1 MPAWEMQMNVKFLN
15 PFLDAVVDVMK
26 AEVGIP
32 CDRANLSMQ
41 KSSMTTSEI
50 TVMIS
55 IIGQVQGV
63 VMYGMSKATCI
74 AIVSKIMDQE
84 FTEFDTLAQS
94 GIGELGNV
102 ISGKATI
109 NLSNAGFQTTIS
121 PPTLVVGQG
130 AQISTLDFSRIVVPF
145 ATELGDIIVHLA
157 VRENDPGSLVNIGP
171 LVASIK
177 SSPKNA

>member
-1 MPAWEMQMNVKFLN
+1 MNVKFLN
-15 PFLDAVVDVMK
+15 PFLDAVVDVMQS
-26 AEVGIP
+26 EVGIP
-32 CDRANLSMQ
+32 SNRGNLSMQ
-41 KSSMTTSEI
+41 KSSLTTSEV

-63 VMYGMSKATCI
+63 VLYGMSKMTSLG
-74 AIVSKIMDQE
+74 IVSRILGQE
-84 FTEFDTLAQS
+84 FTEFDNLAQS

-102 ISGKATI
+102 ISGKATV
-109 NLSNAGFQTTIS
+109 NLSDAGFQTTIS
-121 PPTLVVGQG
+121 PPTLLVGQG

-157 VRENDPGSLVNIGP
+157 VRENEPGSLVNIGP

-177 SSPKNA
+177 SSPKQV

>member
-1 MPAWEMQMNVKFLN
+1 MNVKFLN

-32 CDRANLSMQ
+32 CTRGNLSMQ
-41 KSSMTTSEI
+41 KSSMTTSEV

-63 VMYGMSKATCI
+63 VLYGMSKTTSLG
-74 AIVSKIMDQE
+74 IVSRILDQE
-84 FTEFDTLAQS
+84 FGEFDNLAQS

-109 NLSNAGFQTTIS
+109 NLSEAGFQTTIS
-121 PPTLVVGQG
+121 PPTLIIGQG
-130 AQISTLDFSRIVVPF
+130 AQISTLDFSRIAVPF
-145 ATELGDIIVHLA
+145 STELGEIIVHLA
-157 VRENDPGSLVNIGP
+157 VRENDTGSMLNIGP

-177 SSPKNA
+177 ASPKNA

>member
-1 MPAWEMQMNVKFLN
+1 MNVKFLN

-32 CDRANLSMQ
+32 CTRGNLSMQ
-41 KSSMTTSEI
+41 KSSMTTSEV

-63 VMYGMSKATCI
+63 VLYGMSKATSLGV
-74 AIVSKIMDQE
+74 VSRILDQE
-84 FTEFDTLAQS
+84 FDEFDNLAQS

-109 NLSNAGFQTTIS
+109 NLSEAGFQTTIS
-121 PPTLVVGQG
+121 PPTLIMGQG
-130 AQISTLDFSRIVVPF
+130 AHISTLDFSRIAVPF

-157 VRENDPGSLVNIGP
+157 VRENDTGSMVNIGP

-177 SSPKNA
+177 ASPKNA

>member
-1 MPAWEMQMNVKFLN
+1 MNVKFLN

-32 CDRANLSMQ
+32 CTRGNLSMQ
-41 KSSMTTSEI
+41 KSSMTTSEV

-63 VMYGMSKATCI
+63 VLYGMSKTTSLKV
-74 AIVSKIMDQE
+74 VSKILDQE
-84 FTEFDTLAQS
+84 FSDFDNLAQS

-109 NLSNAGFQTTIS
+109 NLSEAGFQTTIS
-121 PPTLVVGQG
+121 PPTLIIGQD
-130 AQISTLDFSRIVVPF
+130 AQISTLDFSRIAVPF
-145 ATELGDIIVHLA
+145 TTELGEIIVHLA
-157 VRENDPGSLVNIGP
+157 VRENDTGSMMNIGP

-177 SSPKNA
+177 ASPKIA

>member
-1 MPAWEMQMNVKFLN
+1 MNVKFLN

-32 CDRANLSMQ
+32 CTRGNLSMQ
-41 KSSMTTSEI
+41 KSSMTTSEV

-63 VMYGMSKATCI
+63 VLYGMSKATSLG
-74 AIVSKIMDQE
+74 IVSRILDQE
-84 FTEFDTLAQS
+84 FDEFDNLAQS

-109 NLSNAGFQTTIS
+109 NLSDAGFQTTIS
-121 PPTLVVGQG
+121 PPTLIIGQG
-130 AQISTLDFSRIVVPF
+130 AHISTLDFSRIAVPF
-145 ATELGDIIVHLA
+145 TTELGDIIVHLA
-157 VRENDPGSLVNIGP
+157 VRENDTGSMVNIGP

-177 SSPKNA
+177 ASPKNA